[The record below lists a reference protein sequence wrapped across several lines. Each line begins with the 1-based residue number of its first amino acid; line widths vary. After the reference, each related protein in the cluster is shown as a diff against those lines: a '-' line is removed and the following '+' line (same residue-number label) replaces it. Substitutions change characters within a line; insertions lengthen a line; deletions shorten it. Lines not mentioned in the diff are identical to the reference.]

1 MRDWVGCGGI
11 TSSVVATGSI
21 VVCGCD
27 KVVAGGC
34 AAVVVTGGRVTK
46 STSPRLKAAEGTSSL
61 TGAFEDRVLLKTNRP
76 VASDILRR
84 VSPEV
89 SEEIPRCGTP
99 SKLKKTISV
108 AL

>member
-1 MRDWVGCGGI
+1 M
-11 TSSVVATGSI
+11 ATGSI

-34 AAVVVTGGRVTK
+34 AAVVATGGRVTK
-46 STSPRLKAAEGTSSL
+46 STSPRLKIAEGTSIF
-61 TGAFEDRVLLKTNRP
+61 TGPFEDRVLLKTNRP
-76 VASDILRR
+76 VVADILRR
-84 VSPEV
+84 LSPEV
-89 SEEIPRCGTP
+89 SEETPRCGMP

>member
-1 MRDWVGCGGI
+1 M
-11 TSSVVATGSI
+11 SSVVATGSI

-27 KVVAGGC
+27 KVVVLW
-34 AAVVVTGGRVTK
+34 AAVVATGGRVTK
-46 STSPRLKAAEGTSSL
+46 STSPRFKIADGTSSF
-61 TGAFEDRVLLKTNRP
+61 TEPFEERVLLKTNRL
-76 VASDILRR
+76 VVSDILRR
-84 VSPEV
+84 LSPEV